1 MTNNVVRVPREATL
15 SMEKTHVF
23 NVEVNPCVACKLLV
37 NEWRLNLVN
46 VIFVTH

>member
-1 MTNNVVRVPREATL
+1 
-15 SMEKTHVF
+15 MEKTHVF
-23 NVEVNPCVACKLLV
+23 NGEVNPGVARKLFV